1 MMIISHGTGH
11 NSSLSQDKKKE
22 IYLTNYGNKYE
33 GITISSRIYD
43 GSKFVGTSN
52 TTQNKVFIPMSDEQ
66 CKKEREKKA
75 VRRIK
80 DAIYPNDFQLFALL
94 TWKTKKKRWDTD
106 AQDADVRKYFN
117 KLHRKYPEIT
127 AVAVRHKN
135 PDGTGYHVHVLLGN
149 FPRNKMRMK
158 KGEVD
163 SNGHQLYCL
172 LGWYPLGRAT
182 AEYIVDEFAVKNYL
196 ANRKKIRELT
206 AGIHSIVYRT
216 RNLVH
221 TERKT
226 CGMSDEEIDTLL
238 TEKNNNDE
246 IIYDQE
252 FSVEHSDGNEEK
264 LRYVLT
270 EKGSALS
277 VSGKG
282 GMQK

>member
-1 MMIISHGTGH
+1 MKYWRNIVMMIISNGTGH

-43 GSKFVGTSN
+43 ESKFVGTSN

-106 AQDADVRKYFN
+106 AQDVDVKNYFN
-117 KLHRKYPEIT
+117 KLHRKYPEFT

-149 FPRNKMRMK
+149 FPRNKMRIK
-158 KGEVD
+158 KGEFD

-172 LGWYPLGRAT
+172 LGWSQHGRST
-182 AEYIVDEFAVKNYL
+182 VEYIVDELAVKNYL
-196 ANRKKIRELT
+196 ANRDKVGELT
-206 AGIHSIVYRT
+206 QGIESIVYRT

-226 CGMSDEEIDTLL
+226 CGMNDEEIDKLL
-238 TEKNNNDE
+238 TEKNNNSE
-246 IIYDQE
+246 IIYDRE
-252 FSVEHSDGNEEK
+252 FSIEHSDGNEEK

-270 EKGSALS
+270 EKG
-277 VSGKG
+277 